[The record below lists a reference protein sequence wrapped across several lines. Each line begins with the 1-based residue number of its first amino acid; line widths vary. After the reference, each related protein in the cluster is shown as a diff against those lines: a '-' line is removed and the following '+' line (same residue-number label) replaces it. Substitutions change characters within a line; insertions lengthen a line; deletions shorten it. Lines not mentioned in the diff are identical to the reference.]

1 MTRPAKLTSFLW
13 MPDRGLEAAEFY
25 VSLLPD
31 SRILEVEDFGGV
43 TIVVSFELAGHPYV
57 IMQHPTELQFNETFS
72 IAARVDGQAEVDRLW
87 DALVEGGKPVACGW
101 LVDRFG
107 VSWQITPMQM
117 DDLRKAG
124 TPAQAKAVFEAMLT
138 MVKFD
143 VAALEAAFEGAKE
156 QV

>member
-1 MTRPAKLTSFLW
+1 MPAK
-13 MPDRGLEAAEFY
+13 GLEAAEFY
-25 VSLLPD
+25 VSLFPG
-31 SRILEVEDFGGV
+31 SRITDVQDFGGV
-43 TIVVSFELAGHPYV
+43 TVVVSFELAGHPYV

-101 LVDRFG
+101 LVDRYG

-117 DDLRKAG
+117 DDLRRAG
-124 TPAQAKAVFEAMLT
+124 TPAQAQAVVGAMLK

-143 VAALEAAFEGAKE
+143 VAALEAAFHAAEE
-156 QV
+156 PVQ